1 MKVQLSN
8 GPSSDTSFKNCS
20 NLASFDNMCSDSE
33 VTSLNIDCFLSSFS
47 FSELGDVVGEI
58 LKKCRIG
65 CNITISEPDCDI
77 LFRMYTRDDLDLD
90 YFNEVFFQGSKKCI
104 MNTSKLESMI
114 PENFE
119 VQQKYI
125 SESSLS
131 VLKLRRV
138 K

>member
-1 MKVQLSN
+1 MKVHLSN

-77 LFRMYTRDDLDLD
+77 LFRMYTRDDL
-90 YFNEVFFQGSKKCI
+90 G
-104 MNTSKLESMI
+104 
-114 PENFE
+114 
-119 VQQKYI
+119 
-125 SESSLS
+125 
-131 VLKLRRV
+131 LKN
-138 K
+138 